1 MARTWGGWSCLKWH
15 VQFHCK
21 TMMLDIFGLAAIIT
35 KFSLYLGVLTAT
47 GTVMATR
54 IFQLDRT
61 NGLAAAFACLGL
73 IAAIFAFLLRGANL
87 TDDASGMIDPE
98 MLGLLWATPVGTA
111 LIARVLGLCLLIL
124 GLFLGRVG
132 IWISMLGGVIAVG
145 SFGQVGHI
153 SDRAALL
160 LDLTLLIHLL
170 AIALWIGI
178 LTPLRRLASSGK
190 TYVAAATVGHQFG
203 VIASFTV
210 PGLIV
215 AGIYMSYHLI
225 GSLAALIETEYGRA
239 LIVKT
244 LLLGLLLVLAAANK
258 LRFVPALRS
267 GDPSAARHLS
277 QSIAVEWLI
286 ISAVLGTTAVLT
298 TNLALPV

>member
-15 VQFHCK
+15 VQFHRK

-87 TDDASGMIDPE
+87 TGDASGMIDPE

-111 LIARVLGLCLLIL
+111 LIARVLGLSLLIL
-124 GLFLGRVG
+124 GLLLGRVG

-215 AGIYMSYHLI
+215 AGIYMSYYLI

-277 QSIAVEWLI
+277 NSIQVEWVI
-286 ISAVLGTTAVLT
+286 ISALLGTTAVLT
-298 TNLALPV
+298 TNLTLPQ

>member
-1 MARTWGGWSCLKWH
+1 
-15 VQFHCK
+15 
-21 TMMLDIFGLAAIIT
+21 
-35 KFSLYLGVLTAT
+35 
-47 GTVMATR
+47 MATR

-87 TDDASGMIDPE
+87 TGDASGMIDPE

-215 AGIYMSYHLI
+215 AGVYMSYHLI

-239 LIVKT
+239 LLVKT

-277 QSIAVEWLI
+277 NSIQVEWVI
-286 ISAVLGTTAVLT
+286 ISALLGTTAVLT
-298 TNLALPV
+298 TNLTLPL

>member
-1 MARTWGGWSCLKWH
+1 
-15 VQFHCK
+15 
-21 TMMLDIFGLAAIIT
+21 MMPDLFGLAAIIT
-35 KFSLYLGVLTAT
+35 KFVLYLGVLTAT

-87 TDDASGMIDPE
+87 TGDASGMIDPE

-111 LIARVLGLCLLIL
+111 LIARVLGLSLLIL

-160 LDLTLLIHLL
+160 LDITLLIHLL

-190 TYVAAATVGHQFG
+190 TYVAAATVGYQFG

-215 AGIYMSYHLI
+215 AGVYMSYHLI
-225 GSLAALIETEYGRA
+225 GSLAALIETEYGQA

-277 QSIAVEWLI
+277 KSIQVEWVI
-286 ISAVLGTTAVLT
+286 ISALLGTTAVLT
-298 TNLALPV
+298 TNLTLPL

>member
-1 MARTWGGWSCLKWH
+1 
-15 VQFHCK
+15 
-21 TMMLDIFGLAAIIT
+21 MMLDPFTLAAIIT
-35 KFSLYLGVLTAT
+35 KFALYLGVLTAT
-47 GTVMATR
+47 GTVLATR
-54 IFQLDRT
+54 LFQLDRT
-61 NGLAAAFACLGL
+61 NGLAAAFASLGL
-73 IAAIFAFLLRGANL
+73 IATILAFLLRGANL
-87 TDDASGMIDPE
+87 TGDASGMIDPE

-111 LIARVLGLCLLIL
+111 FIACVLGLSLLIL
-124 GLFLGRVG
+124 GLSLGRVG

-190 TYVAAATVGHQFG
+190 TYAAAATVGHRFG
-203 VIASFTV
+203 VLASVTV

-215 AGIYMSYHLI
+215 AGVYMSYQLV
-225 GSLAALIETEYGRA
+225 GSFAALRETDYGQA

-244 LLLGLLLVLAAANK
+244 LLIGLLLGLAAANK

-267 GDPSAARHLS
+267 GDRTGARHLAK
-277 QSIAVEWLI
+277 SIDAEWVI
-286 ISAVLGTTAVLT
+286 IIAILGTTAVLT
-298 TNLALPV
+298 TSLTLPL

>member
-1 MARTWGGWSCLKWH
+1 
-15 VQFHCK
+15 
-21 TMMLDIFGLAAIIT
+21 MMPDLFGLAAIIT
-35 KFSLYLGVLTAT
+35 KFVLYLGVLTAT

-87 TDDASGMIDPE
+87 TGDASGMIDPE

-277 QSIAVEWLI
+277 KSIQVEWVI
-286 ISAVLGTTAVLT
+286 ISALLGTTAVLT
-298 TNLALPV
+298 TNLTLPL